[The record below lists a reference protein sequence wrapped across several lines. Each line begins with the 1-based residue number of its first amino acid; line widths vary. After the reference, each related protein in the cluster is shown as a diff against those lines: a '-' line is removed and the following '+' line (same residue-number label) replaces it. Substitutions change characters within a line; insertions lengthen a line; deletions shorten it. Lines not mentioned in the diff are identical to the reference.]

1 VTLLWL
7 PASRLRQAS
16 ILGLSWVSF
25 WDTATD
31 LRYSA
36 TASDGL
42 FAYDSTVPVPLNVLA
57 RSSWASCVAPGAPS
71 KGS

>member
-16 ILGLSWVSF
+16 ILGLSLVSF
-25 WDTATD
+25 CDIDTS

-36 TASDGL
+36 TAYDSL
-42 FAYDSTVPVPLNVLA
+42 FVYYSTVPLIVLA
-57 RSSWASCVAPGAPS
+57 RSSRASCVAPGAPS